1 MSNHKS
7 VFNLENGQGRSFKFE
22 VQGKNKCT
30 PFFFPSISSCGLK
43 IDVPTLVE
51 TIKSIDFETV
61 LVSCYDVYHH
71 NEDKKYDFINDRT
84 ENLSFFDCGCYES
97 YWFNDHNWDFSK
109 YDQVLKSAIFDF
121 YASFD
126 IHMNEQNDYGK
137 FKEDTYTSIIN
148 SEKSAPQS
156 LLFPVIHNTKKNE
169 VINLTQDLVNDEI
182 IKLKAIA
189 YSERDL
195 GNNVLDVI
203 SNLKKIRAILNNY
216 NEGILLHILGCG
228 DPKTVALYIYCGV
241 DSFDSRDWA
250 KRTVN
255 HYNNLT
261 YPLNYLDAIECNC
274 PICQTQDQTYVSKL
288 LLHNLLYYQK
298 YMNTLRNHI
307 QQGTFNEYL
316 NDMIGQSLID
326 IINKI

>member
-1 MSNHKS
+1 MFTL
-7 VFNLENGQGRSFKFE
+7 VIGQGRSFELK
-22 VQGKNKCT
+22 VQGKNKHT
-30 PFFFPSISSCGLK
+30 PLFFPSISSCGLK
-43 IDVPTLVE
+43 INVSTLVE
-51 TIKSIDFETV
+51 TIKSIDFDTV

-71 NEDKKYDFINDRT
+71 NEDKKFDFINDRT
-84 ENLSFFDCGCYES
+84 NKLSFFDCGCYES
-97 YWFNDHNWDFSK
+97 NWFNDHNWDFSK
-109 YDQVLKSAIFDF
+109 YDQVLKSATFDF
-121 YASFD
+121 YTSFD
-126 IHMNEQNDYGK
+126 TYMNEQNDYEK
-137 FKEDTYTSIIN
+137 YKKDTYTSINN

-156 LLFPVIHNTKKNE
+156 VLFPVIHNTTQNE

-203 SNLKKIRAILNNY
+203 SNLKKIRAILNNH
-216 NEGILLHILGCG
+216 NEEILLHVLGCG
-228 DPKTVALYIYCGV
+228 DPKTLAMYLFCGV

-250 KRTVN
+250 KRTIN
-255 HYNNLT
+255 HNNNLT

-274 PICQTQDQTYVSKL
+274 PICQTPDQTYVSKF

-298 YMNTLRNHI
+298 YMNTIRHHI
-307 QQGTFNEYL
+307 QQGTFNECI
-316 NDMIGQSLID
+316 NDLIGHSLIN